1 MKNTK
6 AELNDKAMEEVIGG
20 QSTDGASGSGFK
32 CPNCGGFIATTI
44 YEIISSDSITCEH
57 CDYVLK
63 IERSKSGSA
72 IDALYKVKKAQE
84 NIENKNK

>member
-20 QSTDGASGSGFK
+20 QSTDGANGSGFK
-32 CPNCGGFIATTI
+32 CPICGEIITTTI
-44 YEIISSDSITCEH
+44 YEIISSESITCTN
-57 CDYVLK
+57 CDYVFK
-63 IERSKSGSA
+63 IERSKSNSA

-84 NIENKNK
+84 DIENKNK